1 MKIMIVS
8 DTHGKHANLEKA
20 LQETGKIDLL
30 IHLGDVEGA
39 EDYIEAIAGCPVRII
54 AGNND
59 FFSDLKRED
68 EFSLCGRKFFI
79 THGHYYYVSMGTERI
94 RMEGLDR
101 RADVV
106 MFGHTHRPCL
116 EESGGIV
123 VLNPGSISYPRQEGR
138 AATYMTI
145 ELDEDGRM
153 AFQLHSVGR

>member
-1 MKIMIVS
+1 
-8 DTHGKHANLEKA
+8 
-20 LQETGKIDLL
+20 
-30 IHLGDVEGA
+30 
-39 EDYIEAIAGCPVRII
+39 
-54 AGNND
+54 
-59 FFSDLKRED
+59 
-68 EFSLCGRKFFI
+68 
-79 THGHYYYVSMGTERI
+79 
-94 RMEGLDR
+94 MEGLDR